1 MRTTFST
8 RNGGEKYHV
17 TSNLRRNHF
26 SHLSELKIMVR
37 LEFKVLYFTL
47 RKFRKHNFPRRTSDL
62 AKTAVNFTGSEM
74 DLLPK
79 AIDSLKKFLNAKQL
93 MPYHNKL
100 IQNIFTPL

>member
-8 RNGGEKYHV
+8 GSGTEKYRV
-17 TSNLRRNHF
+17 TSNLRRNH
-26 SHLSELKIMVR
+26 SSRLSELKIMVR
-37 LEFKVLYFTL
+37 IEFEVLSFTL

-79 AIDSLKKFLNAKQL
+79 ATDSLKKLLNAKRL

-100 IQNIFTPL
+100 IQNIYTPL